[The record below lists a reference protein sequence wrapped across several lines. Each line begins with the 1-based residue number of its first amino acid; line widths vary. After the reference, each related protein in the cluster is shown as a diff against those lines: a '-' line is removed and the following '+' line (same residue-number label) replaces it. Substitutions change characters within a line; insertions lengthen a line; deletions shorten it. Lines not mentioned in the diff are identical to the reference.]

1 MTVVSVVSIKFNDE
15 ETEVLSRAHA
25 ASGVAGLSSHI
36 KQVYFDAVRL
46 QVDVL
51 QGIRH
56 DLDGI
61 GASVERLRER
71 QAEAVEQGGREE
83 IDLLLGILCGLYVM
97 VRKSVGE
104 SIRAQADQALDIS
117 AIEGYLKGR

>member
-25 ASGVAGLSSHI
+25 ASGVVGLSSHI

-51 QGIRH
+51 QGIRR
-56 DLDGI
+56 DLDAI

-71 QAEAVEQGGREE
+71 QAETVEQHGREE
-83 IDLLLGILCGLYVM
+83 VDLLLGILCGLYVM